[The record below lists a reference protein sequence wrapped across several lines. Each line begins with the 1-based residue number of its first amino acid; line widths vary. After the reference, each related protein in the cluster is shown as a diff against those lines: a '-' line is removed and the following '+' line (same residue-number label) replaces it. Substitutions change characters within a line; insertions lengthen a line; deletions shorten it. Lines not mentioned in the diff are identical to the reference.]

1 MVHELWVEGEGIQTF
16 CLAGPKGD
24 SARKLLE
31 PNANLVWS
39 CEADSYFEAMTK
51 YYEHM
56 NWGKYQSSF
65 PEEDKI
71 SYKELGFV

>member
-1 MVHELWVEGEGIQTF
+1 MIHELWLESEGVQTF

-31 PNANLVWS
+31 PNSSLIWT
-39 CEADSYFEAMTK
+39 CEAESHFEAMTK
-51 YYEHM
+51 YYEYM

-65 PEEDKI
+65 PEEDNM
-71 SYKELGFV
+71 SYKDLGFV